1 MNTSKN
7 NPTRSPNSGMLP
19 PKNNVGGA
27 GQTRFRQGG
36 MATAFQQEK
45 KLSLVMPNNDP
56 LEQPIS
62 NYSPNAFQT
71 RQQHQTQ
78 SSMAFSSRL
87 LIEDYDGR
95 SDPMLTNQ
103 IGPDYFKTIFKDV
116 SNRSV
121 TPRTENM
128 PSNFVDNVA
137 FFEYTKLPGIICD
150 RFFSMFSKQQPG
162 NFVVESEFVRG
173 FLQVYLSSLEKKIEL
188 TFKM

>member
-1 MNTSKN
+1 M
-7 NPTRSPNSGMLP
+7 MLP
-19 PKNNVGGA
+19 LS
-27 GQTRFRQGG
+27 FSSSC
-36 MATAFQQEK
+36 
-45 KLSLVMPNNDP
+45 KLPSL
-56 LEQPIS
+56 
-62 NYSPNAFQT
+62 PNAFQT

-188 TFKM
+188 TFKMYDFTNKDKITKEDVRILMSYVPFKQIQAKSPINSTN